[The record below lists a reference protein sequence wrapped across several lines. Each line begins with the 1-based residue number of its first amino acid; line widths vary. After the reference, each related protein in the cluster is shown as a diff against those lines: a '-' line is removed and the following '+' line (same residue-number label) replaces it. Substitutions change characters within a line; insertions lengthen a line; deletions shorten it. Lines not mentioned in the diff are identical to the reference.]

1 MDDYEYYGLFLTQ
14 ESKDRLNNWFW
25 QSDYGLND
33 DIIKKGADK
42 WHLDHVTL
50 LHSSMAQEHPTLET
64 RLEAIIWA
72 QSDGCYP
79 TFEING
85 IGESYNALAF
95 RCNIM
100 PYFCAAKVP
109 HITICTFRGGVPKDS
124 NNITEWRNINPI
136 MVKGVL
142 KKV

>member
-1 MDDYEYYGLFLTQ
+1 MDDYKYYGLFLTQ

-42 WHLDHVTL
+42 WYLDHVTL
-50 LHSSMAQEHPTLET
+50 LHSSKAQEHPALEV
-64 RLEAIIWA
+64 RLEALTWMQAGNYI
-72 QSDGCYP
+72 
-79 TFEING
+79 TFGVNG
-85 IGESYNALAF
+85 IGESHNALAF

-100 PYFCAAKVP
+100 PYFCAARVP

-136 MVKGVL
+136 MVKGML